1 MSPNKHVILSTL
13 RTLSCVLNSHPSNQQ
28 LFALANGLHALMQ
41 VEESW
46 RGVCSV
52 QAAKVL
58 SNILNNAMMVADFLY
73 RRGLERI
80 ERLLA
85 GKRGDISGYLLG
97 HVMNCAMYSNE
108 KIVLSRSLVW
118 LASDA
123 HS

>member
-1 MSPNKHVILSTL
+1 MILSTL
-13 RTLSCVLNSHPSNQQ
+13 RTLSCVLNGHPSNQQ
-28 LFALANGLHALMQ
+28 LFALGNGLHALMQ

-85 GKRGDISGYLLG
+85 GKRDDISGYLLG

-118 LASDA
+118 LTSDA